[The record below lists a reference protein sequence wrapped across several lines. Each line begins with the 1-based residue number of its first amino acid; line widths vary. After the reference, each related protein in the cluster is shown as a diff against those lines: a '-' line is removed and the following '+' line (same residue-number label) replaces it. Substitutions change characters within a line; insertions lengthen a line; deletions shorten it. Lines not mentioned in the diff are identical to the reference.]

1 MGESCPIL
9 STDVVLQPFLKLE
22 EQPALMKG
30 ADLDAFMYRLKVLR
44 CPKAGPPRSV
54 CLVHRA
60 VYIYREEVKKQCAH
74 RLIGHWWHPARHPA
88 STYLYVYLPYR
99 VSRLWIS
106 NASLASQ
113 PCDPGHG
120 LHHLD
125 GALDRDPWPVG
136 GELGPKLYICERI
149 ELIFGNYMRM
159 CMTCK
164 MLLYIPYIYIYIY
177 SYHRWTFF
185 VYNWPRPGVQCWIVF
200 LQEFDCV
207 EFYAGKGNLTRMMRL
222 SGLRAAKL
230 DFLFGSQVGVTKR
243 KHQSNPMDLLSDS
256 GFASLGLTTVYKT
269 ENPKEFNFWT
279 LNMYMWGSQ

>member
-164 MLLYIPYIYIYIY
+164 MLLYIPYIYIYIHITAER
-177 SYHRWTFF
+177 SSCIIDPDQGFSAESFSCRSLTVWSSMQARGTWLAWCGCRDSERPNWISFLVRKWAWPKGSTKAIQWTFS
-185 VYNWPRPGVQCWIVF
+185 VTPDLR
-200 LQEFDCV
+200 
-207 EFYAGKGNLTRMMRL
+207 RL
-222 SGLRAAKL
+222 DSLL
-230 DFLFGSQVGVTKR
+230 YIKR
-243 KHQSNPMDLLSDS
+243 KTRKNSTSEL
-256 GFASLGLTTVYKT
+256 
-269 ENPKEFNFWT
+269 
-279 LNMYMWGSQ
+279 